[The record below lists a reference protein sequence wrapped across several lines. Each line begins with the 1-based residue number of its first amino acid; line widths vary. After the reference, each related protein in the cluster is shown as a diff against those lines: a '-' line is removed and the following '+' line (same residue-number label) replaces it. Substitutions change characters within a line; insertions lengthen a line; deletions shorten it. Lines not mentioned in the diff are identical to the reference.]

1 MTSLRLNS
9 IILLCCLLASCS
21 SAYRSLQRSEGDA
34 VCIQQFKPQITQTI
48 LYSTQVDV
56 LKHHFS
62 GLLLFKPME
71 DSSMRVVFA
80 SEMGLKF
87 FDFEFGKDGSF
98 TKHYILPKMDKKAVI
113 KTLKKDFEMILMR
126 QDPHTAEVFTDGEY
140 RYTAFPLEK
149 GKIYYITSKDCSK
162 LVRIENGS
170 NRKPVVEAF
179 LTHYTNGVPDSIL
192 VQHKKVKFNISSQR
206 VEK

>member
-9 IILLCCLLASCS
+9 ILLLCCLLASCS
-21 SAYRSLQRSEGDA
+21 SAYRSLQRMEGDA
-34 VCIQQFKPQITQTI
+34 ACIQQFRPKITQTV

-87 FDFEFGKDGSF
+87 FDFEFAKDGTF

-113 KTLKKDFEMILMR
+113 KTLQKDFEMILMR
-126 QDPHTAEVFTDGEY
+126 QDPATAEVLTDGEN
-140 RYTAFPLEK
+140 RYTAFPLKK
-149 GKIYYITSKDCSK
+149 GKIYYITSKDCSTF
-162 LVRIENGS
+162 VRVENGS
-170 NRKPVVEAF
+170 RRKPVVEAF
-179 LTHYTNGVPDSIL
+179 LSRYTNGVPDSIL
-192 VQHKKVKFNISSQR
+192 VQHKNIKFNISSQR